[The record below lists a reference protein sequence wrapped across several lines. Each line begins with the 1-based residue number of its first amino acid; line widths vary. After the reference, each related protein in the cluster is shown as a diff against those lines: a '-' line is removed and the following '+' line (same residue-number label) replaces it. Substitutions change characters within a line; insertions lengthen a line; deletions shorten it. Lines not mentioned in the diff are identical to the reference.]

1 MVKEVGIDTKD
12 VIPRLN
18 AVHAVSTRSEA
29 VIDVI
34 THLAAPFLS

>member
-1 MVKEVGIDTKD
+1 MVKEVGIDTKN
-12 VIPRLN
+12 VILRLN

-34 THLAAPFLS
+34 AHLAAPFLS